1 VAKPGGAERFAEHL
15 ARLLGD
21 GDGLALLVGSGV
33 SSSVLPRIAGLLDLA
48 DEYAQNR
55 ADSGDLTTALRRARA
70 AHDDVVDTYIAYRRE
85 FAAWVSG
92 TKFDV
97 VAQEAVLKA
106 YRPADGM
113 PIPNHGRWQ
122 RIDEALGERL
132 ERDLDSWQLP
142 HGTAALGY
150 LLANKPDLFYSRV
163 LTTNFDPLL
172 ELAIRRA
179 GHDATTLTFHPDGA
193 NDVHGPPDDSI
204 RVYHLHGFWRPIGNG
219 HRRLLHDVPY
229 PLERHPP
236 ALLDWVRRLIW
247 ADNVCVIGYSGWD
260 GLFLDAL
267 REVSRT
273 GRTPRVLWAAHTS
286 DEKALPELADRLR
299 DRTGCTVEVFGGV
312 DSDVALPAVATS
324 LGLMPA
330 RTAAVRHR
338 VRHLGWERELISEQG
353 IAPPED
359 CLDLLRQ
366 LDRRFQWG
374 RSWAADQRPEP
385 PELLFWP
392 VRLRANRPSVI
403 QMAQALAAAAISAR
417 GVQVVTCL
425 DDYGLTDPPASRE
438 RFERAVRRWFQ
449 QVPDAREA
457 EVVSLSDEIERTEVY
472 GTGTDGM
479 ERPIHPWDVANEVYG
494 ERNPSL
500 LSVLVATKVIP
511 DVPAD
516 RLMDHA
522 PVILQALASQG
533 ARRLL
538 TPLTL
543 WSYLQRLLPHH
554 PPSRVIT
561 LGGRDDTAFWELWHG
576 SFDYPINQLYSPYIK
591 SLTNESLMVR
601 WSTPGELRTYLD
613 QRFAADDGEEE
624 GGYFHWLVQNAFL
637 LPRYLAG
644 QPVPVVGGIRLDSWA
659 SILTAV
665 RLDRST
671 LDLLVERV
679 SETYLGTGDG

>member
-21 GDGLALLVGSGV
+21 GDGLALLVGSGL
-33 SSSVLPRIAGLLDLA
+33 SGAVLPRIAGLLDLA

-55 ADSGDLTTALRRARA
+55 ADGGDLTAALQRARA
-70 AHDDVVDTYIAYRRE
+70 THDDVVQIYVAYRRE

-92 TKFDV
+92 TEFDV
-97 VAQEAVLKA
+97 VVQEAVLQA
-106 YRPADGM
+106 YRPADGA

-122 RIDEALGERL
+122 RVDEALGERL
-132 ERDLDSWQLP
+132 ERDLVSWELP

-172 ELAIRRA
+172 EIAIRRA

-204 RVYHLHGFWRPIGNG
+204 RVYHLHGFWRPSGNG
-219 HRRLLHDVPY
+219 HRRLLHDVPS
-229 PLERHPP
+229 PAERRSP

-247 ADNVCVIGYSGWD
+247 ADTVCVIGYSGWD

-267 REVSRT
+267 REVTRT
-273 GRTPRVLWAAHTS
+273 GRTPRVLWAAHTA
-286 DEKALPELADRLR
+286 DDAARTRLAGWLR
-299 DRTGCTVEVFGGV
+299 ERTGCTVEVFGGV
-312 DSDVALPAVATS
+312 DSDTALPVVATS

-330 RTAAVRHR
+330 RTAPTRHR

-353 IAPPED
+353 IAPPDD

-374 RSWAADQRPEP
+374 RSWAADKRPEP

-392 VRLRANRPSVI
+392 VRLRASKPSVI
-403 QMAQALAAAAISAR
+403 HMAQALAAAAISAR
-417 GVQVVTCL
+417 RVHVIACL
-425 DDYGLTDPPASRE
+425 DDYGTADLPDSRE
-438 RFERAVRRWFQ
+438 RFERAVRRWFR
-449 QVPDAREA
+449 QVPDSVEP
-457 EVVSLSDEIERTEVY
+457 EVVSLREEIERTEIR

-479 ERPIHPWDVANEVYG
+479 VRPTHPWDVAREVYG

-500 LSVLVATKVIP
+500 LSVLVASKVVP
-511 DVPAD
+511 DVPTD

-522 PVILQALASQG
+522 PVILRALASQS

-543 WSYLQRLLPHH
+543 WSYLHRLLPRW
-554 PPSRVIT
+554 PAARVIT
-561 LGGRDDTAFWELWHG
+561 LGGREESSFWELWHS
-576 SFDYPINQLYSPYIK
+576 SFDHPINQLYNPYIK

-601 WSTPGELRTYLD
+601 WSTPDELRSYLD
-613 QRFAADDGEEE
+613 QRLAAGDGEEE
-624 GGYFHWLVQNAFL
+624 GQYFHWLIQNAFL
-637 LPRYLAG
+637 LPSYLAG
-644 QPVPVVGGIRLDSWA
+644 QPLPVVHGVRLDSWP
-659 SILTAV
+659 SILASV
-665 RLDRST
+665 KADPST
-671 LDLLVERV
+671 LDLVVERV
-679 SETYLGTGDG
+679 CATYLGLGDE